1 GNGTLR
7 TAGITTFDETTTIN
21 MPGGAVILDG
31 DDGVGG
37 NVTINADTTINAG
50 TMADFGND
58 NVIGFNTLVLNDVA
72 KLTVNPAVI
81 DAEWTLTEE
90 GRLDI
95 NASTT
100 AAEGSGIHGA
110 DFNMAGIATI
120 SGNSVWGA
128 RTDISGTVTIA
139 AGGRLT
145 LEGGHRDDPNL
156 LEGGTING
164 AGALGAGN
172 VQALHGHGTISADI
186 DFDRDSELFAAGGT
200 LTLGGDILDAR
211 FVGTADAS
219 AILHVTNPWSTAVIQ
234 QVVLNGGELRGGTI
248 TNDELIRAAS
258 GETLVTARVIN
269 NLQIF
274 ADGGDIIFDT
284 AGDDNDW
291 DGTANDG
298 QLNALNGDITLR
310 DNQDFDYSGTV
321 FIGGGHEVYTIGFS
335 IEMQPGSLLDL
346 TGGTFRQSANRGGHI
361 GGELV
366 VDAGADSALKTD
378 SGTGSFVLESTS
390 EVTLNGNLRLDS
402 RVTSIEAGAMFS
414 GTGRLIN
421 VTGREL
427 APDHLADIGVIVE
440 NQGVYAN
447 SESDV
452 GRNDMLQFV
461 QTASGTFQVDLEGT
475 DVSQYDRL
483 QVDGQ
488 AQLAGA
494 LELVLD
500 GGYVPASGDT
510 LNIVSAA
517 GGIAGTF
524 ANVIQ
529 PVGMPAGL
537 IFDVIYN
544 PTLVQLT
551 VVPGMNLPGDY
562 NLDGTVD
569 AADYVVWRK
578 TDGTQG
584 GYNAWRANYG
594 RSAAAAAA
602 PPAANIAVPE
612 ANCLLL
618 LSIAI
623 ALLSGQ
629 ARTRLAAPIS
639 RDETYLSQRR

>member
-1 GNGTLR
+1 
-7 TAGITTFDETTTIN
+7 
-21 MPGGAVILDG
+21 
-31 DDGVGG
+31 
-37 NVTINADTTINAG
+37 
-50 TMADFGND
+50 
-58 NVIGFNTLVLNDVA
+58 
-72 KLTVNPAVI
+72 
-81 DAEWTLTEE
+81 
-90 GRLDI
+90 
-95 NASTT
+95 
-100 AAEGSGIHGA
+100 
-110 DFNMAGIATI
+110 
-120 SGNSVWGA
+120 
-128 RTDISGTVTIA
+128 
-139 AGGRLT
+139 
-145 LEGGHRDDPNL
+145 
-156 LEGGTING
+156 
-164 AGALGAGN
+164 
-172 VQALHGHGTISADI
+172 
-186 DFDRDSELFAAGGT
+186 
-200 LTLGGDILDAR
+200 
-211 FVGTADAS
+211 
-219 AILHVTNPWSTAVIQ
+219 
-234 QVVLNGGELRGGTI
+234 
-248 TNDELIRAAS
+248 ELIRGAS
-258 GETLVTARVIN
+258 GDSLVTARVVN

-310 DNQDFDYSGTV
+310 DNQDFDYSGAV
-321 FIGGGHEVYTIGFS
+321 FIGSGHEVYTIGFS

-378 SGTGSFVLESTS
+378 SGTGSFVLEATS